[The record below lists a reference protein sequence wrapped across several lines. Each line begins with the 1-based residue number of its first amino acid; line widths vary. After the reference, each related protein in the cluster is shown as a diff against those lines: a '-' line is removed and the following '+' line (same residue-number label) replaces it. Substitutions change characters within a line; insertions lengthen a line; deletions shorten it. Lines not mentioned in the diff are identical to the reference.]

1 MLPLFSVFLHFL
13 QCFDY
18 IFKFHEVRSLYEDGI
33 SVFHICVQV
42 LKKAFQIFF
51 PDDCQVRIG
60 LRCFFRDMGCKWSY
74 ADACIDPA
82 LTCMNAYTFMK
93 CSFISSKLTH
103 IAKDGNLSSKSVLKN
118 IQEAFMDMGF
128 AL

>member
-33 SVFHICVQV
+33 SRFHICVQV

-51 PDDCQVRIG
+51 PDDCQVWIG
-60 LRCFFRDMGCKWSY
+60 LRC
-74 ADACIDPA
+74 
-82 LTCMNAYTFMK
+82 
-93 CSFISSKLTH
+93 
-103 IAKDGNLSSKSVLKN
+103 LSAIWAASGPTQMHASILH
-118 IQEAFMDMGF
+118 
-128 AL
+128 

>member
-33 SVFHICVQV
+33 SRFHICVQV

-60 LRCFFRDMGCKWSY
+60 LRCLFRDMVCKWSTQIH
-74 ADACIDPA
+74 ASI
-82 LTCMNAYTFMK
+82 L
-93 CSFISSKLTH
+93 H
-103 IAKDGNLSSKSVLKN
+103 
-118 IQEAFMDMGF
+118 
-128 AL
+128 

>member
-33 SVFHICVQV
+33 SRFHICVQV

-60 LRCFFRDMGCKWSY
+60 LRCFFRDMGSE
-74 ADACIDPA
+74 
-82 LTCMNAYTFMK
+82 
-93 CSFISSKLTH
+93 
-103 IAKDGNLSSKSVLKN
+103 LKKATWPTKQ
-118 IQEAFMDMGF
+118 IHASI
-128 AL
+128 LH

>member
-33 SVFHICVQV
+33 SRFHICVQV

-51 PDDCQVRIG
+51 PV
-60 LRCFFRDMGCKWSY
+60 
-74 ADACIDPA
+74 
-82 LTCMNAYTFMK
+82 
-93 CSFISSKLTH
+93 
-103 IAKDGNLSSKSVLKN
+103 
-118 IQEAFMDMGF
+118 
-128 AL
+128 

>member
-33 SVFHICVQV
+33 SRFHICVQV

-51 PDDCQVRIG
+51 PDDCQVWIG
-60 LRCFFRDMGCKWSY
+60 LRCLFRDMGCKWSY

-93 CSFISSKLTH
+93 CSFIRSKLTH
-103 IAKDGNLSSKSVLKN
+103 IAKNGNLSSKSVLKN
-118 IQEAFMDMGF
+118 IREAFMDMGF